1 MKLLD
6 IINEEG
12 PSEKYKNKQVNK
24 VKNVFSALK
33 TGMIMMSKS
42 EGYDDEVSYKKY
54 KYVLNNEYTLGVGMD
69 HTIVFVK
76 MDPIKYQLYEMID
89 GNEWHVDKNNNNN
102 ILIYEKAWVK
112 ISEKFKKF
120 DLILR

>member
-24 VKNVFSALK
+24 VKNVYSALK
-33 TGMIMMSKS
+33 TGVISVGFKY
-42 EGYDDEVSYKKY
+42 GNGNEVKY
-54 KYVLNNEYTLGVGMD
+54 KYVLNNEYTLGIGREFTV
-69 HTIVFVK
+69 VFVIT
-76 MDPIKYQLYEMID
+76 DPIKYQLYEIID
-89 GNEWHVDKNNNNN
+89 GNEWHVDKNDGTN
-102 ILIYEKAWVK
+102 LFLYEKAWAK
-112 ISEKFKKF
+112 ISGKFFNF